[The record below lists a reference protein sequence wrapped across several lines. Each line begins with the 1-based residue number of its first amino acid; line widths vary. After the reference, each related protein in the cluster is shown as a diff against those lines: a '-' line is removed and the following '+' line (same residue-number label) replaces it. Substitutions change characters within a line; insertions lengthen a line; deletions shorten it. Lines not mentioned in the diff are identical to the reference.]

1 MSDPEQWSAARLLV
15 TARRLVENA
24 CNAELAGLGLTYPG
38 LTVLSVLATQG
49 AFTQIQ
55 LAEELKVQSQTL
67 GKMLSGLVRKGFV
80 FRWQDQRSHMVSIS
94 PAGEDVLA
102 SALRI
107 EDRLGVAEE
116 LCSDS
121 LRGLLQR
128 LVRVYG

>member
-24 CNAELAGLGLTYPG
+24 YNAELAGLGLTYPG
-38 LTVLSVLATQG
+38 LTVLSILAAQS

-55 LAEELKVQSQTL
+55 LAGELKVQSQTL

-102 SALRI
+102 RALRI

-128 LVRVYG
+128 LVRAYG